1 MVLGQAVSASY
12 IAAMPKDDIVAPF
25 SLDNAPVRGRIVR
38 LGAAALDPILRRHD
52 YPPPVAMLLGETLC
66 LATLVGSLLKA
77 EGRFRMGGHTLDAN
91 ERIIGSAMVVEFASR
106 EECDAWV
113 AAEPYVVQKV
123 WREFSVVRINLG

>member
-1 MVLGQAVSASY
+1 MQFL
-12 IAAMPKDDIVAPF
+12 IVATDDTDP
-25 SLDNAPVRGRIVR
+25 DAPARRVRTRPAHAEGI
-38 LGAAALDPILRRHD
+38 AK
-52 YPPPVAMLLGETLC
+52 
-66 LATLVGSLLKA
+66 LKA

-91 ERIIGSAMVVEFASR
+91 ERIMGSAMVVEFASR